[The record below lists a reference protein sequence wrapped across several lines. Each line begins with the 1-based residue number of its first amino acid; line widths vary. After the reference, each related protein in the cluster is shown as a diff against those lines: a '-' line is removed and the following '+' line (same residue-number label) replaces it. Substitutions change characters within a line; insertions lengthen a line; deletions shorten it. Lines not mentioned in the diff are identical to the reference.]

1 MTAVRTESLMVDHV
15 VIGVPDLDDAAATL
29 LVRHGL
35 IAAPG
40 GRHPRFGTVNRI
52 VPLGTSYLELVAVDD
67 ADAAADSPFG
77 TWVGEMA
84 AGRAAWG
91 WALRTTDIEA
101 TASRL
106 GLDLTPGE
114 RVRADGVRLSWRLAG
129 VPGDRGDYG
138 RPFFIQWDDGTPLP
152 GEAEV
157 PHPAGH
163 TTLAELRV
171 SGEGLDTWLGGP
183 VPQVLVDAGLGGVEA
198 VALTTGAG
206 GITVT
211 APL

>member
-1 MTAVRTESLMVDHV
+1 MRTETLMVDHV

-40 GRHPRFGTVNRI
+40 GRHPRFGTANRI

-67 ADAAADSPFG
+67 AEAAARNPFG
-77 TWVGEMA
+77 TWVAEMA
-84 AGRAAWG
+84 DDRAAWG

-101 TASRL
+101 TAARL
-106 GLDLTPGE
+106 GLDVTPGE

-129 VPGDRGDYG
+129 VPAEQGDYG

-152 GEAEV
+152 GAADV
-157 PHPAGH
+157 PHPAGP
-163 TTLAELRV
+163 TSLAELRA
-171 SGEGLDTWLGGP
+171 SGDGLEAWLGGP
-183 VPQVLVDAGLGGVEA
+183 VPHVVVDVGLGGVDA
-198 VALTTGAG
+198 LTLTTGTG
-206 GITVT
+206 DITIT
-211 APL
+211 RPL